1 MEKIEKNLI
10 MVIINNVQTNN
21 IPTVYN
27 NEDKHDKKNVNG
39 NK

>member
-1 MEKIEKNLI
+1 

-27 NEDKHDKKNVNG
+27 NEDKHDKKNV
-39 NK
+39 KWQQIKK